1 MKKSGYDLG
10 MDRSIT
16 RRDFLNGAS
25 LAVGGTMVRPTSADA
40 EGVFQ
45 QPSATATAEAVYPP
59 ALTGLRGSNA
69 AAMEAAHAMRDGT
82 RWDTGDDTGESYDLV
97 VVGAGMSGL
106 AAAYFFRKKTV
117 PNAKILILDNHDDFG
132 GHARR
137 SEFTVNGRRLIVR
150 GGASY
155 IERPATYTAEGR
167 ELLAAI
173 GIDFYDPRYKRDRGL
188 YRSLGLQ
195 TGTYFDQETFG
206 TDRLVVSDGDEGG
219 GDRGRTGPSSEFLA
233 KTPLSKQVQQDLIRL
248 FADTRDYLAGLS
260 REEKIQKLRK
270 TSYKDYLVDLV
281 KVHPDLLKYYHPMGQ
296 PSALITETTS
306 AWWSFNWG
314 YPGFDGLGLEKAPN
328 APENLDKNR
337 PDQNE
342 PLQFHFPEG
351 LGAVARLLVRS
362 LIPEALSA
370 RSMADAE
377 TVPVRYARLD
387 DPASPVRLRLSS
399 TVVRVRNNNPDPAD
413 ANEVEVVY
421 VRAGK
426 AQTVRAKGCVLAC
439 YNAAIPYMVP
449 ELPTPQKEALSKAV
463 RAVMLRTQVAIRDW
477 KAFERLGV
485 SRISCPGSAY
495 PGYGSLGFNTPV
507 TMGDYQPPSRPDE
520 PIVITLDGGVQFR
533 YKPGMTAR
541 EMFRATRQ
549 ALYETSF
556 EQFEQRIRTHMAR
569 VLSDGGFDPARD
581 IAGITLNRWGHG
593 YAMGQNL
600 LFDPDWTEDEY
611 PWVVGRKRFG
621 RITIANSDAE
631 GVCLTQ
637 AAFDQGHRA
646 VDELMKRHTAWWNRI

>member
-1 MKKSGYDLG
+1 MKTSDHDLG

-16 RRDFLNGAS
+16 RRDFLNGVS
-25 LAVGGTMVRPTSADA
+25 LAVGGTMVRPTLADA
-40 EGVFQ
+40 EGMLQ
-45 QPSATATAEAVYPP
+45 QPSATAEAVYPP

-69 AAMEAAHAMRDGT
+69 VAMEAAHAMRDGK

-137 SEFTVNGRRLIVR
+137 SEFTVNGRLLIVR

-260 REEKIQKLRK
+260 TEEKIQKLRK

-328 APENLDKNR
+328 ASENLDKNR
-337 PDQNE
+337 PDPNE

-362 LIPEALSA
+362 LIPEALPA

-377 TVPVRYARLD
+377 LVRVRYARLD
-387 DPASPVRLRLSS
+387 DPAAPVRLRLSS
-399 TVVRVRNNNPDPAD
+399 TVVRVRNNNEDPAAAD
-413 ANEVEVVY
+413 EVEVLY
-421 VRAGK
+421 VRNGK
-426 AQTVRAKGCVLAC
+426 AETVRAKGCVLAC

-449 ELPTPQKEALSKAV
+449 ALPTTQKEALSKAV

-477 KAFERLGV
+477 KAFEKLGV
-485 SRISCPGSAY
+485 SRVSCPGSAY
-495 PGYGSLGFNTPV
+495 PGYGSLALNPAV
-507 TMGDYQPPSRPDE
+507 TMGDYHPPSTPDE

-533 YKPGMTAR
+533 YTPGMTAR

-600 LFDPDWTEDEY
+600 LFDPDWNEDEY

-646 VDELMKRHTAWWNRI
+646 VDELMKRHVAWWNRI